1 MSDIQIT
8 DDSKF
13 QKHEDV
19 VSRKNANDIVVL
31 MKMDDSSS
39 FFKINGVAAEVWEL
53 IDSGLSVKEV
63 IDKLTAEYNVSR
75 EQLQGDVN
83 SLLTNLLEKELAIT
97 A

>member
-1 MSDIQIT
+1 MSEIQIT

-53 IDSGLSVKEV
+53 IDNGMSVKEV
-63 IDKLTAEYNVSR
+63 VDKLSIEYNVTK
-75 EQLQGDVN
+75 EQLQSDVN
-83 SLLTNLLEKELAIT
+83 GLLTTLLEKELAIT

>member
-1 MSDIQIT
+1 MSDIQIN

-19 VSRKNANDIVVL
+19 VSRKNANDVIVL

-53 IDSGLSVKEV
+53 IESGLTVKEV
-63 IDKLTAEYNVSR
+63 LIKLSADYDVS
-75 EQLQGDVN
+75 EDQLKSDIN
-83 SLLTNLLEKELAIT
+83 DLLTNLLEKDLAIT
-97 A
+97 S

>member
-53 IDSGLSVKEV
+53 IDGGMSVKEV
-63 IDKLTAEYNVSR
+63 VDKLSIEYNVTR
-75 EQLQGDVN
+75 EQLQSDVN
-83 SLLTNLLEKELAIT
+83 GLLTNLLEKELAIT

>member
-1 MSDIQIT
+1 MSEIQIT

-39 FFKINGVAAEVWEL
+39 FFKISGVAAEVWEL
-53 IDSGLSVKEV
+53 IDSGMSVKEV
-63 IDKLTAEYNVSR
+63 VDKLSSEYNVTK
-75 EQLQGDVN
+75 EQLQSDING
-83 SLLTNLLEKELAIT
+83 LLTNLLEKELAIT

>member
-1 MSDIQIT
+1 MSNIQVT

-39 FFKINGVAAEVWEL
+39 FFKISGVAAEVWEL
-53 IDSGLSVKEV
+53 IESGLTVKEV
-63 IDKLTAEYNVSR
+63 VEKITSDYDVSEEKLRSDING
-75 EQLQGDVN
+75 LVN
-83 SLLTNLLEKELAIT
+83 NLIEKELAIT

>member
-1 MSDIQIT
+1 MSNIQIN

-13 QKHEDV
+13 SKHEDV

-53 IDSGLSVKEV
+53 IDSGMSVGEV
-63 IDKLTAEYNVSR
+63 VAKITSEYDVSE
-75 EQLQGDVN
+75 EQLKKDING
-83 SLLTNLLEKELAIT
+83 LLTSLLEKELAIT